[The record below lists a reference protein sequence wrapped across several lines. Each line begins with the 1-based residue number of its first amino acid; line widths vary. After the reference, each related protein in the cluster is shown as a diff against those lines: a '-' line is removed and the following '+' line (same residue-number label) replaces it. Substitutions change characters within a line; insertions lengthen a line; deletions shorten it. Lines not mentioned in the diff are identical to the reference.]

1 MCSGMCRAGIALMLG
16 LLGGLGIPTA
26 VWAQAGYYV
35 TPSFSFS
42 EVYDDNLFSTSTG
55 RESDIYSRFSPSL
68 QGGYQSAP
76 LTLLGSYAFDS
87 EVYPGHPELTKAL
100 AGQRA
105 SIEASYRPDRFLTLS
120 FIAQYTESETSR
132 DINTLT
138 GIDQGRRRSQQY
150 SFSPSVG
157 YRFSPFTSGNAGYA
171 FSQVASGGSTSS
183 HTLNLG
189 LNQQITPKDTIS
201 MGVVGRLFFS
211 PQDRGDSFSTQD
223 RGDST
228 ESYAITLGWSR
239 PLTSF
244 TTMAL
249 QAGPRLTEGSLGAE
263 VLASISQRLKNGQV
277 SLTYSQ
283 SQNLVAGL
291 SNAVNTNSFAAS
303 ISYEP
308 LRRLQLG
315 AIASISRNTQV
326 QSTQTRTGDT
336 QGDNTVNVY
345 ALGLNASY
353 PFNKWLSLQSSYQFS
368 FQQGILSSSS
378 AAVTG
383 NGGDIYHNIVT
394 LGLAITF
401 PSRVY

>member
-68 QGGYQSAP
+68 QGAYQSAP

-171 FSQVASGGSTSS
+171 FAQVASGGSTSS

-189 LNQQITPKDTIS
+189 LNRQITPRDAIS
-201 MGVVGRLFFS
+201 LGFIERLFFS
-211 PQDRGDSFSTQD
+211 TQD
-223 RGDST
+223 STASEDST
-228 ESYAITLGWSR
+228 TSHAITLGWTR
-239 PLTSF
+239 PLTAF

-249 QAGPRLTEGSLGAE
+249 QAGPRITEGSLGAE
-263 VLASISQRLKNGQV
+263 VLASISHRLKNGQV

-291 SNAVNTNSFAAS
+291 SNAVNTNSLAAS
-303 ISYEP
+303 IGYEP
-308 LRRLQLG
+308 LHRLQLG
-315 AIASISRNTQV
+315 ATASISRNTQV

-336 QGDNTVNVY
+336 QGDNAANVY
-345 ALGLNASY
+345 ALGLSAGH
-353 PFNKWLSLQSSYQFS
+353 PLNKWLLLQGSYNFS

-378 AAVTG
+378 AAATG